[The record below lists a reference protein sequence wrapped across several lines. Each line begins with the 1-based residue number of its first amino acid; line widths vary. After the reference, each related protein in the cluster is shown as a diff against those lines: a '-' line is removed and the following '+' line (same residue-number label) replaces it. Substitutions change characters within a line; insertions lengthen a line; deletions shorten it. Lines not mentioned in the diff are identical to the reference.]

1 MPIKLIR
8 IDDRYIHGQVTV
20 GWVNTYGIQEIWLVD
35 DKLATNEFLK
45 KIQLTMAPPG
55 KKVEIITIQEAIEK
69 LKNKNYDASK
79 NIMIIFAT
87 PESCR
92 KVLESAHVNDVDWIN
107 VGQSGWKE
115 GKIIV
120 TKNFSV
126 DKKDV
131 EEFKKLVNLGYRLVY
146 QMLPDEKPQDFYE
159 LLKRK
164 GLI

>member
-45 KIQLTMAPPG
+45 KIQLAMAPPG

-69 LKNKNYDASK
+69 LKNKDYDVSK
-79 NIMIIFAT
+79 NMMIIFAT
-87 PESCR
+87 PDSCR
-92 KVLESAHVNDVDWIN
+92 KVLESAPVNDVDWIN

-131 EEFKKLVNLGYRLVY
+131 EEFKKLVNLGYKLVY

-159 LLKRK
+159 LLKKK
-164 GLI
+164 GLA

>member
-20 GWVNTYGIQEIWLVD
+20 GWVSAYGIQEIWLVD

-45 KIQLTMAPPG
+45 KIQLAMAPPG

-92 KVLESAHVNDVDWIN
+92 KVLENVRINDVDWIN

-115 GKIIV
+115 GKIVV

-126 DKKDV
+126 DEKDV
-131 EEFKKLVNLGYRLVY
+131 EEFKKLVDLGYRLVY

-164 GLI
+164 GLT